1 MQITL
6 KNGETV
12 RLTWNWLTVE
22 RIEEVVGSLE
32 GLTEKGMKKRGQ
44 AKTAGD
50 IVYAVVQSSL
60 DKEYP
65 RNHLLSLIDVD
76 DFEKIIEFVAKNEDE
91 TKETVGDIKK

>member
-6 KNGETV
+6 KNGVSV
-12 RLTWNWLTVE
+12 RLTWNWLTIE
-22 RIEEVVGSLE
+22 RIEEVVG
-32 GLTEKGMKKRGQ
+32 GLDALTDKGMKERGQ

-65 RNHLLSLIDVD
+65 RNHLLSLIETD
-76 DFEKIIEFVAKNEDE
+76 DFEKIIEFIAKNEDE

>member
-32 GLTEKGMKKRGQ
+32 GLTKKGMKKRGQ

-50 IVYAVVQSSL
+50 IVYAVVQSCL
-60 DKEYP
+60 DKEYQ
-65 RNHLLSLIDVD
+65 RNELLKLIDVD
-76 DFEKIIEFVAKNEDE
+76 DFESIIQFVVKNEE
-91 TKETVGDIKK
+91 KAGQKAGDIKK